1 MSFVDT
7 ILKKR
12 NGEKLGSSE
21 IGRLVENYVSGDI
34 PDYQMSAFLMAVY
47 FNSLDREETAQLT
60 RSMANSGRQ
69 LDLSSISGF
78 KVDKHSS
85 GGVGDSVS
93 LVLVPLVGAVGLK
106 IAKLSGRALGHTGGT
121 IDKLESIP
129 GFRVDLSNDEFLS
142 GVRNEGMALMEH
154 TKELVPA
161 DQKLYE
167 LRDLTGTVESL
178 PLIIS
183 SIMSKK
189 IACGPDGVV
198 LDIKTGSGAFIKDLD
213 RAEELAQG
221 CVDIGNEVGLDVSA
235 LITDMN
241 QPLGRAVGNSLEVRE
256 ALKVLKDE
264 TSGDLREVTLNLVA
278 ELLVQSGKVDSVEA
292 GVELAEGKLSSGK
305 ALEKFQALV
314 ENQDGDPRVAEN
326 PDLLPE
332 SENVKKVKLEEKGYV
347 SELDA
352 LKIGR
357 AANLLGAGR
366 EEKGEEIDHSVGV
379 RIERKIG
386 EELSGSGAV
395 ATIYYNDDKNLKEA
409 KDLVE
414 EAFSVSSSAPSKP
427 QLIKKRI
434 R

>member
-1 MSFVDT
+1 MRFLDT

-12 NGEKLGSSE
+12 DGGKLEPEE
-21 IGRLVENYVSGDI
+21 IEELVKNYVSGDI

-60 RSMANSGRQ
+60 TTMANSGRQ
-69 LDLSSISGF
+69 LDLSSVEGF

-93 LVLVPLVGAVGLK
+93 LVLVPLVAATGLK

-129 GFRVDLSNDEFLS
+129 GFKVDLTNEEFLS
-142 GVRNEGMALMEH
+142 GVRSEGMALMEH

-198 LDIKTGSGAFIKDLD
+198 LDIKTGNGAFIKDLD
-213 RAEELAQG
+213 RAEELARG
-221 CVDIGNEVGLDVSA
+221 CVDIGREVRLNVSA

-241 QPLGRAVGNSLEVRE
+241 QPLGRAVGNSLEVRQ
-256 ALKVLKDE
+256 AIKVLKNE
-264 TSGDLREVTLNLVA
+264 STGDLREVTVNLVA
-278 ELLVQSGKVDSVEA
+278 ELLLQSG
-292 GVELAEGKLSSGK
+292 GVNSINHAIELAEDKLSSGE
-305 ALEKFQALV
+305 ALEKFKRLV
-314 ENQDGDPRVAEN
+314 ENQGGNPEVAEN
-326 PDLLPE
+326 PSLLPS
-332 SENVKKVKLEEKGYV
+332 SENKVEVKIDERGYV
-347 SELDA
+347 SDLDA

-357 AANLLGAGR
+357 AANILGAGR
-366 EEKGEEIDHSVGV
+366 EKKGDEIDHAVGIQV
-379 RIERKIG
+379 ERKIG
-386 EELSGSGAV
+386 EELPGSGTV
-395 ATIYYNDDKNLKEA
+395 ATIHYNDDSNLEEA
-409 KDLVE
+409 KGLVR
-414 EAFSVSSSAPSKP
+414 EAFSVSSSQPSQP
-427 QLIKKRI
+427 ELIKKRL